1 MPCDYDNGG
10 RAGSSDRSVPP
21 NERLALALEL
31 HEFSCDVARE
41 GIRHQ
46 HPGITDAEVEQL
58 LRQRLELITIPS
70 S

>member
-1 MPCDYDNGG
+1 
-10 RAGSSDRSVPP
+10 
-21 NERLALALEL
+21 LEL